1 MSASELLVLAT
12 SLSMALL
19 LLGMGIC
26 VVRLLL
32 GPTLA
37 DRILALD
44 TLTTM
49 MIGFVGVFAI
59 RSGLMLYLDLAIALG
74 LAAFLATVALARY
87 LLSRQPPAQD
97 DKVLPEVPE

>member
-1 MSASELLVLAT
+1 VSAEEVLLHAT
-12 SLSMALL
+12 SLSMGLL
-19 LLGMGIC
+19 LLAMAIC

-49 MIGFVGVFAI
+49 MVGFIGTFAI
-59 RSGLMLYLDLAIALG
+59 RSGLMLYLDIAIALA
-74 LAAFLATVALARY
+74 LAAFLATVSLARY
-87 LLSRQPPAQD
+87 LLSRRFAARGD
-97 DKVLPEVPE
+97 EVLPEVVE